1 MIFGNLDPLH
11 HLHNICNLAAPRCP
25 PAALQPL
32 LIGAPRPERPSPPTH
47 PGPNTPCVVSVP
59 GRQMQPPARAIAAE
73 SAKTG
78 RCKVQGRCAA
88 SGQEIPL
95 SACTERRFTAMRY
108 SSFKLC
114 AASAHDNPGPENCP
128 GLFCSESSYQ
138 QPRRAV
144 PFG

>member
-47 PGPNTPCVVSVP
+47 PGPNTPCVVS

-88 SGQEIPL
+88 SGREIPL
-95 SACTERRFTAMRY
+95 SACTERQFTTTRY
-108 SSFKLC
+108 SSLC
-114 AASAHDNPGPENCP
+114 AASAHDIPGPENCP
-128 GLFCSESSYQ
+128 GLCCSESSYQ